1 MITDEQLLDL
11 ISDLRGDQSDLR
23 LELAPY
29 QAKATR
35 VFSAPHVG
43 LKTDITA
50 KRIRQIKHEIESKER
65 VIAALRSGRAGSDG
79 SDLGN

>member
-29 QAKATR
+29 EAKTTR
-35 VFSAPHVG
+35 IFAAPFRG
-43 LKTDITA
+43 LKDDITS
-50 KRIRQIKHEIESKER
+50 KRIRQIKYEIESKER
-65 VIAALRSGRAGSDG
+65 VIEALRSGRGGIRA
-79 SDLGN
+79 